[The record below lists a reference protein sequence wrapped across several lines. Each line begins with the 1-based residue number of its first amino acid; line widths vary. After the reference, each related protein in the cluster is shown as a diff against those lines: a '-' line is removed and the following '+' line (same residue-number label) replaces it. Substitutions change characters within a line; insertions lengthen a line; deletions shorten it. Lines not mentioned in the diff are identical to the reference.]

1 MNAKSEFYALM
12 NDFVAD
18 GGCIIM
24 VSSELPEMLGV
35 ADRIIVMREGVQGG
49 EISGADATEQSVIQL
64 ASVQSNV

>member
-1 MNAKSEFYALM
+1 MSDPGYRRERKSEFSALM

-35 ADRIIVMREGVQGG
+35 ADRIIVMRKACREARSPAPMQQN
-49 EISGADATEQSVIQL
+49 SP
-64 ASVQSNV
+64 

>member
-1 MNAKSEFYALM
+1 
-12 NDFVAD
+12 
-18 GGCIIM
+18 
-24 VSSELPEMLGV
+24 MLGV